1 MTLPPTARQ
10 QMAGGCVAL
19 RLRLAADNKFDP
31 NAVEVCLGHI

>member
-1 MTLPPTARQ
+1 
-10 QMAGGCVAL
+10 MAGGCVAL